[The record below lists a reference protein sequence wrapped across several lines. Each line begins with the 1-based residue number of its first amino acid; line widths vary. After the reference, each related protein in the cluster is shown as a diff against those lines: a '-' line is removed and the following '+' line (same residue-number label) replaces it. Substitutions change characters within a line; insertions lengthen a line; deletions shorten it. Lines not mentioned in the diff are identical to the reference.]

1 VEVDTSDSDFST
13 NEEVE
18 EFLNKFEKV
27 LYRNLYTLHQV
38 EQPHPLLNLNLEFKK
53 KY

>member
-1 VEVDTSDSDFST
+1 MEVDTSDSDFST

-27 LYRNLYTLHQV
+27 LIRWSNLINFLI
-38 EQPHPLLNLNLEFKK
+38 LI
-53 KY
+53 